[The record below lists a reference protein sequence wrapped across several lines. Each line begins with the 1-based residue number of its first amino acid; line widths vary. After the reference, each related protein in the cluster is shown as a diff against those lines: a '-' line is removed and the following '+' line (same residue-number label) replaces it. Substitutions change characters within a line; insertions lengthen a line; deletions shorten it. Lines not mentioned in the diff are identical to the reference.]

1 KRCPIDHEQ
10 GGNRMSA
17 VVSPSWPWP
26 ASFAPDWLNQ
36 SFNNGWTFGNV
47 IVTNQNSSAPEVERE
62 VVSEHSYGR
71 QLGRLMD
78 AVVAISEKV
87 PAAAKDQRVKDLVEL
102 ADKIEAIKQA
112 AKEKRLN
119 DLLCE
124 LQALKDSDPAQW
136 QQLMKA

>member
-1 KRCPIDHEQ
+1 
-10 GGNRMSA
+10 MSA
-17 VVSPSWPWP
+17 VISPTWPWAP
-26 ASFAPDWLNQ
+26 NLAPDWLKQ
-36 SFNNGWTFGNV
+36 SFNNGWTFGN
-47 IVTNQNSSAPEVERE
+47 IIQVTNQNSSAPEVERE

-102 ADKIEAIKQA
+102 ADKIEAIKEA
-112 AKEKRLN
+112 AKQKRLN

-136 QQLMKA
+136 QQLMKAASASR